1 MVFNYDECE
10 WKEQQ
15 TTNNGQPYGRRLTTK
30 NANYAT
36 KLKEIIST
44 RSKRQ
49 KTNAPQHR
57 TDEQQQQ
64 QQESTSQN
72 HQLNKTINLNS

>member
-1 MVFNYDECE
+1 MRMERTTSSKQRPTV
-10 WKEQQ
+10 WK
-15 TTNNGQPYGRRLTTK
+15 TLDKK